1 MVNSVEMACGVTD
14 LEDETECFSVETLL
28 RLIRL
33 CFSVQVFQLGCV
45 VREET
50 GHPLAA
56 GTLRTTTEILSA
68 RMSIMVFL
76 EPVPGNRSLRPHQ
89 HLAEN
94 QRVLYAATP
103 RQSWREM
110 DRGRRLGMGDRQI
123 VG

>member
-1 MVNSVEMACGVTD
+1 MACGVTD
-14 LEDETECFSVETLL
+14 LEDETECVSVETLL

-50 GHPLAA
+50 GLPLAA
-56 GTLRTTTEILSA
+56 GTLRTIEILSA

-76 EPVPGNRSLRPHQ
+76 EPVPGNCSLRSHQ
-89 HLAEN
+89 HLSEN

-103 RQSWREM
+103 RQSWREW
-110 DRGRRLGMGDRQI
+110 DRGRRIGMGDRQI